1 MPPLLL
7 VLLAAGAAA
16 FVLAPLVIRIA
27 AAFKLYDTPGG
38 DTRHVHKRP
47 VPRLG
52 GVPVFVATVIG
63 VSVIAL
69 QNPLSTAQQRFF
81 LAILLGGGSVF
92 IAGLLDDV
100 RGLRPLTKL
109 VVECVA
115 ALIVCRLGL
124 EIEMI
129 GLGPAG
135 TVLTGHLA
143 VPLTVLWIVG
153 VTNAFNLVDGLDGL
167 ATGIAIVALST
178 VLATAYMLRNGAV
191 VIGCVALLGALL
203 GFGRYNLPPA
213 RLFLGDSGSLFVGFF
228 LAVLSVEASIKS
240 TTVVLFVVPLCA
252 LAIPLID
259 MTLAIARRWLRG
271 APIFGAD
278 ARHMHHRLL
287 ALGLRPERA
296 VLVLVLAAVAFALLG
311 MVVVFTPQI
320 DQVRIG
326 LFGGTIALALA
337 IVGIWRLKYDEFGE
351 AASTFADA
359 FQARQVVHERICA
372 RDAARRI
379 SDAES
384 LAQVNAIL
392 RDSAAELRYVRMELV
407 RADGRRNDFIGR
419 AAIGRPTHGEARP
432 TWVLECQVGSSPG
445 ARTGY
450 VLSISGE
457 TRLAR
462 RGYGAERIVQVLA
475 PTLEAWVARSS
486 TTGLDAEV
494 PLVAVNDDLGN
505 DGSLRELGDR
515 RLPRDERTNDVN
527 LAGLR
532 LSDTSPTAERPTTRL

>member
-1 MPPLLL
+1 MSPLLL
-7 VLLAAGAAA
+7 VLLAAGTAALL
-16 FVLAPLVIRIA
+16 LAPLVIRIA
-27 AAFKLYDTPGG
+27 ARFELYDRPGG

-52 GVPVFVATVIG
+52 GIPIFVATVIG
-63 VSVIAL
+63 VSVTAL
-69 QNPLSTAQQRFF
+69 QDPMSIAQQRFF

-92 IAGLLDDV
+92 LAGLLDDV
-100 RGLRPLTKL
+100 RGLRPLPKL
-109 VVECVA
+109 AVECVA
-115 ALIVCRLGL
+115 ALIVCWLGL

-178 VLATAYMLRNGAV
+178 VLAAAYVLGNGAV
-191 VIGCVALLGALL
+191 IIGGGALLGALL

-240 TTVVLFVVPLCA
+240 TTVALFVIPLCA
-252 LAIPLID
+252 LAVPLID
-259 MTLAIARRWLRG
+259 MMLAIARRWLRG

-278 ARHMHHRLL
+278 ARHIHHRLL

-296 VLVLVLAAVAFALLG
+296 VLVLVLAAAAFALLG
-311 MVVVFTPQI
+311 MLVVFAPQI
-320 DQVRIG
+320 AQVRIG
-326 LFGGTIALALA
+326 VVGGTAALVLA
-337 IVGIWRLKYDEFGE
+337 IIGIWRLKYDEFGE
-351 AASTFADA
+351 AASTVADA

-372 RDAARRI
+372 REAARRI
-379 SDAES
+379 TDAET

-407 RADGRRNDFIGR
+407 RAEGRENDIR
-419 AAIGRPTHGEARP
+419 ASATNGKPANGEASP
-432 TWVLECQVGSSPG
+432 AWVLECQVAGG
-445 ARTGY
+445 RGRLAGY
-450 VLSISGE
+450 VLSISGDA
-457 TRLAR
+457 RLAR
-462 RGYGAERIVQVLA
+462 TGYGAERVAQVLA
-475 PTLEAWVARSS
+475 PTLEAWAARSS
-486 TTGLDAEV
+486 TNLDTEI
-494 PLVAVNDDLGN
+494 PLVSVRDDLG
-505 DGSLRELGDR
+505 DDAGVRELGER
-515 RLPRDERTNDVN
+515 RLPRDDRANDVHVP
-527 LAGLR
+527 GLR
-532 LSDTSPTAERPTTRL
+532 LTDVSPAAERPTTGF